1 MSSAVTDAA
10 LGVERPHVLREY
22 ALLADGERGVLV
34 GPCGDFAWMCF
45 PRWDSPA
52 VFSSLIG
59 GAGGYTITP
68 QQRCVWGGY
77 YEPGSLIWRSRWA
90 TDDSMIECREALA
103 LPSDPG
109 RAVILR
115 RVIARKGTARVE
127 VVLNPRSDFGENP
140 IHRLTKRDDGAWT
153 AMLGDTRIRWT
164 GGQDASPQPD
174 GHAGKALILS
184 LTIQEGSY
192 HDFVLI
198 LHSADTDAEAPE
210 PERAWQG
217 VENEWRERV
226 PQLDHTVAQRDAR
239 HAYAVLSGL
248 TSSGGGMVAA
258 ASTSLP
264 ERARQGRNY
273 DYRYVWIRDQ
283 CYTGQA
289 VAKAGPYPLMDDA
302 VRFVTERLLQDG
314 PELKP
319 AYTTTG
325 GRVPDQHQLELPGYP
340 GGSDIVGNW
349 VNKQFQ
355 LDAFGEALLL
365 LSCAAGHDR
374 LDTDGWRGAETAVE
388 AIEKRWRESDTD
400 AGIWELDPDAW
411 THSRLICAAGLR
423 RIAPHHPRAEHAG
436 KWVSL
441 ADQIVSDTAK
451 RALHHSGRWQRSP
464 SDPRPDASLLLAA
477 IRGAVPASDPRSIAT
492 LRAVVSE
499 LTEDGYC
506 YRYRPDERP
515 LGESEGAFL
524 LCGFWLA
531 LAYSQQGD
539 HLAAARWFERN
550 RAACGSPGL
559 CSEEFDV
566 RQRQLRGNLPQAFVH
581 ALLLECAVEQYSP
594 TEPAGVP

>member
-1 MSSAVTDAA
+1 MSGAVTDAA
-10 LGVERPHVLREY
+10 LGGERPHVLREY

-34 GPCGDFAWMCF
+34 GPRGDFAWMCF

-59 GAGGYTITP
+59 GLGGYTITP
-68 QQRCVWGGY
+68 RERCVWGGY

-127 VVLNPRSDFGENP
+127 VVLNPRSDFGESP

-153 AMLGDTRIRWT
+153 AFLGDTRACWT
-164 GGQDASPQPD
+164 GGQDATPQPD
-174 GHAGKALILS
+174 GHSGKALTLS
-184 LTIQEGSY
+184 LTLQEGCY

-198 LHSADTDAEAPE
+198 LHSADASAEAPK

-217 VENEWRERV
+217 VENEWRERI
-226 PQLDHTVAQRDAR
+226 PELDHTVAQRDAR
-239 HAYAVLSGL
+239 HAYAVLFGL

-302 VRFVTERLLQDG
+302 VRFVTERLLEDG

-325 GRVPDQHQLELPGYP
+325 GRVPDQHQLALPGYP

-349 VNKQFQ
+349 VNEQFQ
-355 LDAFGEALLL
+355 LDAFGETLLL

-374 LDTDGWRGAETAVE
+374 LDTDGWRAAETAVE

-423 RIAPHHPRAEHAG
+423 QIAPHHPRGEHAAQ
-436 KWVSL
+436 WVAL
-441 ADQIVSDTAK
+441 ADQIVSDTAEH
-451 RALHHSGRWQRSP
+451 ALHPSGRWQRSP
-464 SDPRPDASLLLAA
+464 TDPRPDAALLLAA
-477 IRGAVPASDPRSIAT
+477 IRGAIPASDPRSIAT
-492 LRAVVSE
+492 LQAVVSE

-506 YRYRPDERP
+506 YRYQPDERP

-524 LCGFWLA
+524 LCGFWMA

-539 HLAAARWFERN
+539 HLAAARWLERN
-550 RAACGSPGL
+550 RAACGPPGL

-594 TEPAGVP
+594 TEPDGVP